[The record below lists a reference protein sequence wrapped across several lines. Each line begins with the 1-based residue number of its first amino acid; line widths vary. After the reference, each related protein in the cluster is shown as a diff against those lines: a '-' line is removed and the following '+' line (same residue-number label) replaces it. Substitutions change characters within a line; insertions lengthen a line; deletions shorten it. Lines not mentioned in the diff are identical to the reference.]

1 MENIFLFE
9 RDLVTCPN
17 CMGNTFLVTQKL
29 SRSSD
34 VIKIDGLCDICCKP
48 FDENNYD
55 ESLVLTCKSCSSS
68 FQPQS
73 GVACVEDGRVDSI
86 SAYDETAIEEIQ
98 WPSRAQN
105 TKEL

>member
-1 MENIFLFE
+1 MKSIFLFE
-9 RDLVTCPN
+9 RDLITCPN

-34 VIKIDGLCDICCKP
+34 VIKVDGLCDICCKP

-68 FQPQS
+68 FQPQY
-73 GVACVEDGRVDSI
+73 GVAC
-86 SAYDETAIEEIQ
+86 IEEGRQDTINVYDPTSDVEIV
-98 WPSRAQN
+98 WPLKAKN
-105 TKEL
+105 NKEL